1 MLRPGTPANIAPNAL
16 VTFTTP
22 IMPMSARSAAN
33 HNTASSRRPH
43 RIARKHS
50 PQTRTIHI
58 IVHELGRLDSSV
70 TVTGARPVVDTNN
83 AWRRADGQTQS
94 AEDVIPSITKR
105 PAARR
110 DANILRT
117 RRDALSVASLH
128 RCIDREDG
136 TRAIGMPLDLAVRL
150 DGTPMSISANRSSG
164 SHIASCSHPSHSTT
178 GSKLPKSTHAR
189 SLSAGYA
196 LRLARAAETRNTAT
210 HQAQSPLRDPEAPR
224 RAVQTSLVE
233 KDRTKRTKVPVP
245 IPSSAVTS

>member
-1 MLRPGTPANIAPNAL
+1 MLRSATPTKIAPNAL

-22 IMPMSARSAAN
+22 VMPMSARSAAN
-33 HNTASSRRPH
+33 HNTAASRRPH

-50 PQTRTIHI
+50 PQTRPIHI

-117 RRDALSVASLH
+117 RRDALSVASL
-128 RCIDREDG
+128 
-136 TRAIGMPLDLAVRL
+136 
-150 DGTPMSISANRSSG
+150 
-164 SHIASCSHPSHSTT
+164 
-178 GSKLPKSTHAR
+178 
-189 SLSAGYA
+189 
-196 LRLARAAETRNTAT
+196 LR
-210 HQAQSPLRDPEAPR
+210 PR
-224 RAVQTSLVE
+224 RWDPRNRNATRSRCAARRHAHVYLCKSLPWEPHSLMLASEPFDNRVE
-233 KDRTKRTKVPVP
+233 TPQIDTCAELVGRICT
-245 IPSSAVTS
+245 PSSASRSNEKYCDPSGTISSSGPRSAAASSADEPG